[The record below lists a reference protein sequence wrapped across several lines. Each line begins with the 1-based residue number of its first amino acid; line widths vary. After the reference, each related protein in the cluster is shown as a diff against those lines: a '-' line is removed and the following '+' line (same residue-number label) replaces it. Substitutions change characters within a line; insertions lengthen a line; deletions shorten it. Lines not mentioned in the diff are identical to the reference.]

1 MMEILTSLFWF
12 YTWKLYIHDLMLLYI
27 FYYFVLLFII
37 IHYHYYV
44 FLLLNNNYSYCYI
57 IIYIYICHQS
67 ESQSHVCQ
75 WFEDQNTWVVVGD
88 YPSAVFGSCFRI
100 FMWDSPKKYLADEI
114 ADAFS
119 KMLRVKG
126 WFEKGK
132 MSGHET
138 GHLRYSFDTFWY
150 RNCSML

>member
-1 MMEILTSLFWF
+1 MFQYSKNLEDTDFDLVFGFTREN
-12 YTWKLYIHDLMLLYI
+12 YIYRFNI
-27 FYYFVLLFII
+27 IIFII
-37 IHYHYYV
+37 IYYNNYHYY
-44 FLLLNNNYSYCYI
+44 CI
-57 IIYIYICHQS
+57 IIYMPS
-67 ESQSHVCQ
+67 KSHFCQ

-100 FMWDSPKKYLADEI
+100 FMWDSQKKYLADEI

-119 KMLRVKG
+119 KTLQVKG

-138 GHLRYSFDTFWY
+138 GHLRYSFNTF
-150 RNCSML
+150 